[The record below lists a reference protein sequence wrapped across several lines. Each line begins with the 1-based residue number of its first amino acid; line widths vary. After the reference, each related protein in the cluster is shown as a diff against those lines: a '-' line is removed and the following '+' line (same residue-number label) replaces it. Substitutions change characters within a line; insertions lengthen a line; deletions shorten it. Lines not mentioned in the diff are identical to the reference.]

1 MQSLAKSNVVFDY
14 GGEPTTETTLYELIE
29 AITEE
34 LDPAEDR
41 LVPKILLH
49 LVLSGQ
55 IRFLSSIELSDS

>member
-1 MQSLAKSNVVFDY
+1 MQSLARSNIVFDY
-14 GGEPTTETTLYELIE
+14 GGDPTTETTLYELIE

-34 LDPAEDR
+34 LGPAQDK

-55 IRFLSSIELSDS
+55 IRFLSSIELSAS